1 MAEAIANEDVRIG
14 LLMPAD
20 DSADRRR
27 SRRHNVCID
36 YIGREYFWLTLISS
50 RSDVFLLGYFEKLLD
65 GGMGQN
71 IIADAVGKHD
81 DPVSG
86 RGDLQVMGDHD

>member
-1 MAEAIANEDVRIG
+1 MGLRPSPNGDVRIG
-14 LLMPAD
+14 LLMPANEAA
-20 DSADRRR
+20 DSA
-27 SRRHNVCID
+27 STKASYD
-36 YIGREYFWLTLISS
+36 YIRREYFWLTLLSS